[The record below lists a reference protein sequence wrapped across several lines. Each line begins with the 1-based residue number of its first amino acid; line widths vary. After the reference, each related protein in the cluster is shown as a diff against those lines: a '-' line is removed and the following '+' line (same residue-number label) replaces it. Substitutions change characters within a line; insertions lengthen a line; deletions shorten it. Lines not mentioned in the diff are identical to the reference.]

1 MRGNHGVTVATAV
14 ETVGETGATVG
25 ETVVVGTTKRRS
37 QAVESGLNA
46 KTMRMEEK
54 SEKDS
59 MPQWNQ
65 ISAARLSF
73 LDASLFSPGDLAQL
87 VGQFFVNF
95 SSVAD
100 REDPDAPGLAIDFIN
115 KAKASHLVFP

>member
-1 MRGNHGVTVATAV
+1 MP
-14 ETVGETGATVG
+14 
-25 ETVVVGTTKRRS
+25 RRCEWKKS
-37 QAVESGLNA
+37 QRKIQCL
-46 KTMRMEEK
+46 K
-54 SEKDS
+54 
-59 MPQWNQ
+59 WNQ
-65 ISAARLSF
+65 TSAARLSF